1 MNGEIMMKRRANKT
15 EQKNRVKTASGD
27 FSIIDRK
34 KKKIEKRKNMEVG
47 EERRRKTHFT
57 TFASL
62 E

>member
-34 KKKIEKRKNMEVG
+34 KKKIEKRKKYG
-47 EERRRKTHFT
+47 GRRRKEKKDALHHLRFT
-57 TFASL
+57 
-62 E
+62 